1 MIERLLFPIALLGS
15 ACASTPA
22 EPPLPEQWLG
32 VTTRELLDA
41 WGKPD
46 DVIEGEHGH
55 TVYVF
60 QGAERDRRSSLR
72 NPEHYRPG
80 QDAMEYLER
89 SRDFT
94 ANRQHIA
101 SDVVINHCTVL
112 FAVHPDDAVVAWYWQ
127 GNRCR
132 NSFVRRVLLEDASF
146 QVMRSTPD
154 ETPDYERAVGPNE
167 DYEAAKRAIE
177 EAMKTR

>member
-1 MIERLLFPIALLGS
+1 MITRHLFPIAALCS

-32 VTTRELLDA
+32 RTTRELLDT

-46 DVIEGEHGH
+46 DVIEGNHGH

-60 QGAERDRRSSLR
+60 QGLERDRRSSLR

-80 QDAMEYLER
+80 QDAIEYIQR
-89 SRDFT
+89 TRDF
-94 ANRQHIA
+94 ADIRQHIA
-101 SDVVINHCTVL
+101 SDVVVNHCTVL

-132 NSFVRRVLLEDASF
+132 NSFVRRVLLDGAAF
-146 QVMRSTPD
+146 QVMRTTPD
-154 ETPDYERAVGPNE
+154 ETPDSERAVGPIADHE
-167 DYEAAKRAIE
+167 HARRDLEQI
-177 EAMKTR
+177 MKAR